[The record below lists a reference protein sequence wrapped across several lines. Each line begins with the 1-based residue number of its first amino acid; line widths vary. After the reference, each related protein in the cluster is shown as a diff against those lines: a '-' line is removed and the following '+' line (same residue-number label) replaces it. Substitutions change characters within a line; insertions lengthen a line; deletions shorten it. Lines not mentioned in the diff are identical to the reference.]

1 MFNFVNKMKDIFTPK
16 ELRDFFILLLLTIAT
31 GISQAVSVV
40 SIFPFMDVITN
51 PNIIEENYWLN
62 LIYTELGFTSS
73 SDFIIFLG
81 LATLTLLIVSNTI
94 SAFTIWYKFRFVWNN
109 NHSISKRLLDI
120 YLRQNYPFFLSKN
133 SADVSKNIL
142 SEVQLLTTGYMIPLL
157 HAISGVIISLTIIV
171 SIFIISPYATLF
183 AILIFGAIYGLIYT
197 FFRNKL
203 RKSGKSRLNANRER
217 FSVVNEAFGGIKDIK
232 LKGNE
237 LFYLNMYSKPSKVY
251 ADTMAKHRAIGEIPK
266 FLLETFAFGGI
277 IAFILVLYLLY
288 GDVGN
293 VIPIASLFAFA
304 GYRLM
309 PSLQKVYDGV
319 TKVKFNYYTLDN
331 IRKEMANAQNI
342 FQYQNMNIDD
352 VPSETIEL
360 EKEIRLVD
368 VKYNYP
374 NSDHNSLDG
383 VNLSIEKGTSVAV
396 VGTTGAGKTTIV
408 DVILGLLLPQEGTI
422 YVDDTVIT
430 EYNLRGWQKNLGYV
444 PQNIYLANSS
454 VKNNIAFGI
463 PEEQI
468 DVEQVIHSAK
478 IANIHDFVMEEMQ
491 EGYDTIVGERGV
503 RLSGGQRQRVGIARA
518 LYHDPE
524 VLVLDEATS
533 SLDGMTEKAFVD
545 ALNKLAKVKTLIII
559 AHRFNTIQN
568 CDKIYMLEKGRI
580 TAVGTYAE
588 LLDSNSR
595 FQLLAN
601 EKDRKQA

>member
-1 MFNFVNKMKDIFTPK
+1 MFNFVNKLKDIFTPK
-16 ELRDFFILLLLTIAT
+16 ELRSFVILLFLTIAT

-81 LATLTLLIVSNTI
+81 FATLTLLVVSNAI
-94 SAFTIWYKFRFVWNN
+94 SAFTIWYKAKFVWAN

-183 AILIFGAIYGLIYT
+183 AIIIFGGIYGLIYT

-203 RKSGKSRLNANRER
+203 RKSGKSRLNANQER

-237 LFYLNMYSKPSKVY
+237 LFYLKMYSKPSKVY
-251 ADTMAKHRAIGEIPK
+251 ADTMAKHKAIGEIPK
-266 FLLETFAFGGI
+266 FLLETLAFGGI
-277 IAFILVLYLLY
+277 IAFILILYLLY

-304 GYRLM
+304 GYRLL

-319 TKVKFNYYTLDN
+319 TKVRFNYHTIDN
-331 IRKEMANAQNI
+331 IRKEMANAENI
-342 FQYQNMNIDD
+342 FQYQNINIEEI
-352 VPSETIEL
+352 PSETIEL
-360 EKEIRLVD
+360 EEEIRLEG
-368 VKYNYP
+368 VKYSYP
-374 NSDHNSLDG
+374 NTTHNSLDG
-383 VNLSIEKGTSVAV
+383 VDISVKKGTSVAV
-396 VGTTGAGKTTIV
+396 VGTTGAGKTTLV

-422 YVDDTVIT
+422 YVDDTKIT
-430 EYNLRGWQKNLGYV
+430 ESNLRAWQKNLGYV
-444 PQNIYLANSS
+444 PQHIYLANSS

-463 PEEQI
+463 PDDQI
-468 DVEQVIHSAK
+468 DMEQVIRSAK

-491 EGYDTIVGERGV
+491 DGYDTIVGERGV

-518 LYHDPE
+518 LYHDPD

-580 TAVGTYAE
+580 TAEGTYAE

-601 EKDRKQA
+601 EKDRK

>member
-1 MFNFVNKMKDIFTPK
+1 MFNFVNKLKDIFTPK
-16 ELRDFFILLLLTIAT
+16 ELRSFVILLFLTIAT

-81 LATLTLLIVSNTI
+81 FATLTLLVVSNAI
-94 SAFTIWYKFRFVWNN
+94 SAFTIWYKAKFVWAN

-183 AILIFGAIYGLIYT
+183 AIIIFGGIYGLIYT

-203 RKSGKSRLNANRER
+203 RKSGKSRLNANQER

-237 LFYLNMYSKPSKVY
+237 LFYLKMYSKPSKVY
-251 ADTMAKHRAIGEIPK
+251 ADTMAKHKVIGEIPK
-266 FLLETFAFGGI
+266 FLLETLAFGGI
-277 IAFILVLYLLY
+277 IAFILILYLLY

-319 TKVKFNYYTLDN
+319 TKLKFNYHTLDN
-331 IRKEMANAQNI
+331 IRKEMANAENI
-342 FQYQNMNIDD
+342 FQYQNINIEEI
-352 VPSETIEL
+352 PSETIEL
-360 EKEIRLVD
+360 EKEIRLEG
-368 VKYNYP
+368 VKYSYP
-374 NSDHNSLDG
+374 NTTHNSLDG
-383 VNLSIEKGTSVAV
+383 VDISVKKGTSVAV
-396 VGTTGAGKTTIV
+396 VGTTGAGKTTLV

-422 YVDDTVIT
+422 YVDDTKIT
-430 EYNLRGWQKNLGYV
+430 ESNLRAWQKNLGYV
-444 PQNIYLANSS
+444 PQHIYLANSS

-463 PEEQI
+463 PDDQI
-468 DVEQVIHSAK
+468 DMEQVIRSAK

-491 EGYDTIVGERGV
+491 DGYDTIVGERGV

-518 LYHDPE
+518 LYHDPD

-580 TAVGTYAE
+580 TAEGTYAE

-601 EKDRKQA
+601 EKDRK

>member
-1 MFNFVNKMKDIFTPK
+1 MFNFVNKLKDIFTPK
-16 ELRDFFILLLLTIAT
+16 ELRGFVILLFLTIAT

-81 LATLTLLIVSNTI
+81 SATLTLLIVSNAI
-94 SAFTIWYKFRFVWNN
+94 SAFTIWYKAKFVWAN

-157 HAISGVIISLTIIV
+157 HAISGVIISLTIIG
-171 SIFIISPYATLF
+171 SIFIVSPYATLF
-183 AILIFGAIYGLIYT
+183 AILIFGGIYGLIYT

-203 RKSGKSRLNANRER
+203 RKSGKSRLNANQER

-237 LFYLNMYSKPSKVY
+237 LFYLKMFSKPSKVY
-251 ADTMAKHRAIGEIPK
+251 ADTMAKNKVIGELPK
-266 FLLETFAFGGI
+266 FLLETLAFGGI
-277 IAFILVLYLLY
+277 IAFILILYLLY

-304 GYRLM
+304 GYRLL

-319 TKVKFNYYTLDN
+319 TKVRFNYHTIDN
-331 IRKEMANAQNI
+331 IRKEMANAENI
-342 FQYQNMNIDD
+342 FQYQNINIEEI
-352 VPSETIEL
+352 PSETIEL
-360 EKEIRLVD
+360 EKEIRLEG
-368 VKYNYP
+368 VKYSYP
-374 NSDHNSLDG
+374 NSTHNSLDG
-383 VNLSIEKGTSVAV
+383 VDISVKKGTSVAV
-396 VGTTGAGKTTIV
+396 VGTTGAGKTTLV

-422 YVDDTVIT
+422 YVDDTKIT
-430 EYNLRGWQKNLGYV
+430 ESNLRAWQKNLGYV
-444 PQNIYLANSS
+444 PQHIYLANSS

-463 PEEQI
+463 PDDQI
-468 DVEQVIHSAK
+468 DMEQVIRSAK

-491 EGYDTIVGERGV
+491 DGYDTIVGERGV

-518 LYHDPE
+518 LYHDPD

-580 TAVGTYAE
+580 TAEGTYSE

-601 EKDRKQA
+601 EKDRK